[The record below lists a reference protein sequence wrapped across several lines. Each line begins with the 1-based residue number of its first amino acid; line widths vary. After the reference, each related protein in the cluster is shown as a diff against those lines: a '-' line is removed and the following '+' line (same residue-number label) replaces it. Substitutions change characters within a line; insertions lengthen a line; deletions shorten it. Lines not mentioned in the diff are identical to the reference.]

1 MVKIT
6 LRAGLQMIE
15 NLGIT
20 ALNLDTFIMA
30 TLSENSNEF
39 KILTSPNLDFLR

>member
-6 LRAGLQMIE
+6 VQTGLQMIE

-20 ALNLDTFIMA
+20 ALNLDTLTMA
-30 TLSENSNEF
+30 ALIKNSHEF

>member
-6 LRAGLQMIE
+6 VLTGLQMIE

-30 TLSENSNEF
+30 TLSKNSDKF
-39 KILTSPNLDFLR
+39 KISTSPNLDFLR